1 MSPEVALI
9 IGAIAGVA
17 AIILLYVKVLPK
29 NADGNLNN
37 SFLQFLHN
45 YFHFKKLYIEAVLK
59 FIFTLLTVFSMT
71 IGFFMLFSRLD
82 YGWGY
87 SQSFFWVG
95 FSLLVFAPI
104 GLRITYE
111 LLLMTIL
118 LVQNVI
124 DINRKMGG
132 APKKEVKPVVNNTP
146 VNNVPV
152 NNAPVNNVPP
162 VNNAYPVNNGYPVN
176 NAYQANNNVPPVN
189 NNFAAGNDM
198 YAAPQEQPQQFQ
210 QPQNPQW

>member
-59 FIFTLLTVFSMT
+59 FFFTLLTVFSMT
-71 IGFFMLFSRLD
+71 IGFFMLFARVEGYWSSYSMFW
-82 YGWGY
+82 YG
-87 SQSFFWVG
+87 VA
-95 FSLLVFAPI
+95 LLVVVPI
-104 GLRITYE
+104 VLRITYE
-111 LLLMTIL
+111 LSLMVIL

-146 VNNVPV
+146 VNNV
-152 NNAPVNNVPP
+152 PVNNVPP